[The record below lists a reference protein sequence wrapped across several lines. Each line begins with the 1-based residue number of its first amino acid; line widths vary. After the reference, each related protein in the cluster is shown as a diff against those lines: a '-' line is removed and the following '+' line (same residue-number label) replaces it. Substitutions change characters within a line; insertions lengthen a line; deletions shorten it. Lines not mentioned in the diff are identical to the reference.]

1 MRYNMLKY
9 RKYPILL
16 IHFVLILFLPNVTM
30 GVTSLIL
37 KLTLVTVQ
45 GPTEMSQLIQLTTYY
60 AAISIFS
67 YLMIR
72 RLTQK
77 NPSISTL
84 ELVMIIVILFIIE
97 SLLNY
102 FGNISMFLPLTSGTI
117 STASYLYAFDVS
129 YIISVRNIPKI
140 YFLKSDFLEFLIMI
154 VFSLVGIYF
163 ARKTNKFNLK
173 SKELSP
179 Y

>member
-1 MRYNMLKY
+1 MLKY

>member
-16 IHFVLILFLPNVTM
+16 IHFVLILFLANVTM

-77 NPSISTL
+77 NPSINTFD
-84 ELVMIIVILFIIE
+84 LVVIIIILFTVEGI
-97 SLLNY
+97 LNY
-102 FGNISMFLPLTSGTI
+102 FGFITMFLSLTSGTI
-117 STASYLYAFDVS
+117 ATASYLYAFDVS
-129 YIISVRNIPKI
+129 YIIFVRNIPKI
-140 YFLKSDFLEFLIMI
+140 YFLKSDFLEFLIML
-154 VFSLVGIYF
+154 VFSLVGIYY
-163 ARKTNKFNLK
+163 ARKTNKFNRK
-173 SKELSP
+173 SKDLSP

>member
-1 MRYNMLKY
+1 MLKY

-16 IHFVLILFLPNVTM
+16 IHFVLILFLANVTM

-45 GPTEMSQLIQLTTYY
+45 GPTEMSQSIQLTTYY

-117 STASYLYAFDVS
+117 STASYLYVFDVS

-140 YFLKSDFLEFLIMI
+140 YFLKRDFLEFLIML
-154 VFSLVGIYF
+154 VFSLVGIYY
-163 ARKTNKFNLK
+163 ARKTNKFNRK
-173 SKELSP
+173 SKDLSP

>member
-1 MRYNMLKY
+1 MLKY

-16 IHFVLILFLPNVTM
+16 IHFVLILFLANVTM

-163 ARKTNKFNLK
+163 ARKTNKFNRK

>member
-1 MRYNMLKY
+1 MLKY

-16 IHFVLILFLPNVTM
+16 IHFVLILFLANVTM

-45 GPTEMSQLIQLTTYY
+45 GPTEMSQSIQLTTYY

-117 STASYLYAFDVS
+117 STASHLYAFDVS

-140 YFLKSDFLEFLIMI
+140 YFLKSDFLEFLIML

>member
-1 MRYNMLKY
+1 MLKY
-9 RKYPILL
+9 RKYLILL
-16 IHFVLILFLPNVTM
+16 IHFVLILFLANVTM

>member
-1 MRYNMLKY
+1 MRYNMLKS
-9 RKYPILL
+9 RKYPILI
-16 IHFVLILFLPNVTM
+16 IHFVLILFLANVTM
-30 GVTSLIL
+30 GVISLIL

-45 GPTEMSQLIQLTTYY
+45 GPTEMSQLIQLTIYY

-77 NPSISTL
+77 NPSINTFD
-84 ELVMIIVILFIIE
+84 LVVIIIILFTVEGI
-97 SLLNY
+97 LNY
-102 FGNISMFLPLTSGTI
+102 FGFITMFLTLTSGTI
-117 STASYLYAFDVS
+117 ATASYLYAFDVS

-140 YFLKSDFLEFLIMI
+140 YFLKSDFLEFLIML
-154 VFSLVGIYF
+154 VFSLVGIYY
-163 ARKTNKFNLK
+163 ARKTNKFNRK
-173 SKELSP
+173 SKDLSP

>member
-1 MRYNMLKY
+1 MLKY

-16 IHFVLILFLPNVTM
+16 IYFVLILFLANVTM

>member
-1 MRYNMLKY
+1 MLKY
-9 RKYPILL
+9 RKYPILVL
-16 IHFVLILFLPNVTM
+16 YFFLILFLANVIM
-30 GVTSLIL
+30 GITSLIL

-102 FGNISMFLPLTSGTI
+102 FGNISMFHPLTSGTI

-140 YFLKSDFLEFLIMI
+140 YFLKSDFLEFLIML
-154 VFSLVGIYF
+154 VFSFVGIYY
-163 ARKTNKFNLK
+163 ARKTNKFNRK
-173 SKELSP
+173 SKDLSP